1 MSRIHSDPGAATH
14 PCRHLYGW
22 GEADPPAEVEA
33 TALRF
38 SVVVPTLNQGD
49 TLEDTLLS
57 LLHQNQP
64 SLEIIVVDG
73 GSSDGTAAVLE
84 RYRPQLARVI
94 SEPDR
99 GQSDAINKGFR
110 EAHGDVLF
118 WLNSDDYLLP
128 GALGRVARCFAA
140 DPAVEFVVGAGDVI
154 SKDHH
159 FLRHIP
165 ALPMNEHTLL
175 NWKHDRWVM
184 QQSCFWSRSLWQ
196 RAGGVDEGLHL
207 LMDLDLWYRFA
218 KACTASVLPQ
228 KLAVMRYYPDAKT
241 VQQRSRTNEELAVV
255 YAKNGAYSCLRELV
269 ADLSQQRSR
278 QESYLQRIHANRP
291 VRLLK
296 RLSLFPSPD

>member
-1 MSRIHSDPGAATH
+1 MSRLEAEPSGAPH
-14 PCRHLYGW
+14 PCHHLHGW
-22 GEADPPAEVEA
+22 GEPGPAEEGGES
-33 TALRF
+33 LRF

-57 LLHQNQP
+57 LLHQNHP
-64 SLEIIVVDG
+64 ALEIIVVDG

-84 RYRPQLARVI
+84 RYKPQLARVI

-110 EAHGDVLF
+110 EASGDVLF

-128 GALGRVARCFAA
+128 GALRRVARCFAA
-140 DPAVEFVVGAGDVI
+140 GSAVELVVGAGDVI
-154 SKDHH
+154 SKDHQ

-165 ALPMNEHTLL
+165 ALPINEHTLL

-184 QQSCFWSRSLWQ
+184 QQSCFWSRQLWQ
-196 RAGGVDEGLHL
+196 RAGGVDEALHL
-207 LMDLDLWYRFA
+207 LMDLDLWYRFSR
-218 KACTASVLPQ
+218 ACTTTVLPQ
-228 KLAVMRYYPDAKT
+228 KLAAMRYYPDAKT
-241 VQQRSRTNEELAVV
+241 VHQRSKTNEELAYV

-269 ADLSQQRSR
+269 AQLSQERSQ
-278 QESYLQRIHANRP
+278 QEAYLRRIQACLP
-291 VRLLK
+291 VRVLR